1 MTRTPQEVLAHHGQA
16 LGAAD
21 LDEIA
26 ADFADDAVVITP
38 AGAKRGKEGVREAF
52 RQLIADLP
60 GAAWSV
66 KRQVNADDVVL
77 LAWTADAAG
86 SRADDGVDTFVFQD
100 GMIRAQTVN
109 YTLQRKG

>member
-21 LDEIA
+21 LDEIV

-38 AGAKRGKEGVREAF
+38 AGAKRGKEGVRQAF
-52 RQLIADLP
+52 TELLGDLP
-60 GAAWSV
+60 DAAWSV
-66 KRQVNADDVVL
+66 KGQINADDVVL
-77 LAWTADAAG
+77 LRWTADAAG

-100 GMIRAQTVN
+100 GMIRAQTVS
-109 YTLQRKG
+109 YTVQRKG

>member
-1 MTRTPQEVLAHHGQA
+1 MTRTPQEVMTHHSQA

-21 LDEIA
+21 LDEIV

-38 AGAKRGKEGVREAF
+38 AGAKRGKDGVREAF
-52 RQLIADLP
+52 TQLIADLP
-60 GAAWSV
+60 GATFTA
-66 KRQVNADDVVL
+66 KGQVYGDDVLL

-100 GMIRAQTVN
+100 GLIRVHTVS